1 MADPAPATYA
11 AATAVAP
18 DRSDSGSADGGG
30 SPGTVRWHPPRAVL
44 ELAEL
49 VVTGAL
55 PALPPDALLALE
67 DAAPDDVRA
76 VLREGWTVE
85 LEDAEGTPV
94 ARVVRDGTV
103 GPLKPFAHGPLRSRR
118 RAPEQVRAAL
128 DARGADDAQGADDV
142 TAVLVAAPLT
152 AEVVDR
158 VVRGAVDAGRTLL
171 WCAVVGAGPAAPLAP
186 PALLRATTRLA
197 EQTRAAGGRA
207 EVLVLALPRGADG
220 LPEPALARRVARAYG
235 AGAVADVTARPA
247 DGAAEH
253 PAFTAERALRSR
265 AHGYRGVTVFFTGLS
280 GSGKST
286 VAKAL
291 AERLLDDG
299 RREVTMLD
307 GDEVRRLLSH
317 GLGFGRADR
326 DLNIRRIGY
335 VAAEVSRHGG
345 LAVAAP
351 IAPFD
356 AVRKEV
362 RALVEDAGADFLLVH
377 VATPLEE
384 CERRDRKGLYARAR
398 RGEVADFT
406 GISSPYEAPADA
418 DLVVDTTGRAV
429 EDVVDAVW
437 ALLAARGH
445 LGGPRDEPAAQGY
458 GPGPDMP

>member
-11 AATAVAP
+11 AATTVAP
-18 DRSDSGSADGGG
+18 DRSERPDRPDGG
-30 SPGTVRWHPPRAVL
+30 GTVRWHPPRAVL

-55 PALPPDALLALE
+55 PALPPEALLALE

-103 GPLKPFAHGPLRSRR
+103 GPLQPFAHGPLRSRR
-118 RAPEQVRAAL
+118 RTPEQVRAAL
-128 DARGADDAQGADDV
+128 DAQGADDV
-142 TAVLVAAPLT
+142 AAVLVAAPLT

-171 WCAVVGAGPAAPLAP
+171 WCAVVGAGPAAALAP

-197 EQTRAAGGRA
+197 ELTRAAGGRA
-207 EVLVLALPRGADG
+207 EVLVLALPREADG
-220 LPEPALARRVARAYG
+220 LPQAALARRVARAYG
-235 AGAVADVTARPA
+235 AGAVADVAARPA
-247 DGAAEH
+247 DGIAEH
-253 PAFTAERALRSR
+253 PAFAAERALRSR

-362 RALVEDAGADFLLVH
+362 RALVEDAGADFVLVH

-384 CERRDRKGLYARAR
+384 CERRDRKGLYAKAR

-437 ALLAARGH
+437 ALLAAGGH
-445 LGGPRDEPAAQGY
+445 LDGPRDEQGAQGY
-458 GPGPDMP
+458 GPGPDVP